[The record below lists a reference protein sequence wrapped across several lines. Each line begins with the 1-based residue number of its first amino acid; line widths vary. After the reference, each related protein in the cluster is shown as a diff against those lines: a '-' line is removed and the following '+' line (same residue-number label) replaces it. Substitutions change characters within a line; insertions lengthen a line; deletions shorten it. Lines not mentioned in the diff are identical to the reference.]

1 MATLGCSNITV
12 LLTIFIVIIIS
23 SSQLSRH
30 HHNLI
35 RVAEVGNREAKKT
48 LKVFGERATKM
59 TDLKVFVTKCC
70 FKILAGMLHPRY
82 LNMNPFVK
90 ISPKAFLKARNSQQ
104 NFNSGQNVVGGDPS
118 FRSDPDLLGS
128 ATSALPQLLP
138 PCISSSLSSKMA
150 RYTVYLTKTRSG
162 NCQPVMIISK
172 IAEAAKI

>member
-23 SSQLSRH
+23 SSPLSRH

-35 RVAEVGNREAKKT
+35 RVAEVGNREAKKN

-59 TDLKVFVTKCC
+59 TYLKVFVTKCC

-90 ISPKAFLKARNSQQ
+90 ISPKAFLKARKSQPNLNS
-104 NFNSGQNVVGGDPS
+104 
-118 FRSDPDLLGS
+118 RREKKTTS
-128 ATSALPQLLP
+128 ATLAKGDIHLLLVGHP
-138 PCISSSLSSKMA
+138 FKLYVA
-150 RYTVYLTKTRSG
+150 DLFAATR
-162 NCQPVMIISK
+162 
-172 IAEAAKI
+172 